1 MSGTNIYFGKN
12 PNVVGEVV
20 LTECLITKVSS
31 DELISRFPLVSPA
44 FKPLPD
50 RDLCCFSRK
59 NPIFL
64 HKNPPEKDER
74 KFFVIMEKSSDPSQ
88 PLGICLKD
96 VIALY
101 GSESL
106 VRDSIKAGRL
116 KPLVRRGRLTLFSR
130 RDVIENWERIA
141 GGDLPPKL

>member
-1 MSGTNIYFGKN
+1 
-12 PNVVGEVV
+12 
-20 LTECLITKVSS
+20 
-31 DELISRFPLVSPA
+31 
-44 FKPLPD
+44 
-50 RDLCCFSRK
+50 
-59 NPIFL
+59 
-64 HKNPPEKDER
+64 
-74 KFFVIMEKSSDPSQ
+74 MEKSSDPSQ